1 MAQKRAVGLRYALS
15 GDGAYE
21 KMVDE
26 VKAPRLPIPPR
37 RTGMETYSGAAV
49 EGRQPVGEFGGGR

>member
-1 MAQKRAVGLRYALS
+1 MAQKLAVGSALS
-15 GDGAYE
+15 SDGAYE

-26 VKAPRLPIPPR
+26 VKAPGSPIPPR
-37 RTGMETYSGAAV
+37 TTGMETYSGAAV

>member
-1 MAQKRAVGLRYALS
+1 MAQKLAVGYALS
-15 GDGAYE
+15 SDGAYE

-26 VKAPRLPIPPR
+26 VKAPGSPIPR
-37 RTGMETYSGAAV
+37 TTGMETYSGAAV